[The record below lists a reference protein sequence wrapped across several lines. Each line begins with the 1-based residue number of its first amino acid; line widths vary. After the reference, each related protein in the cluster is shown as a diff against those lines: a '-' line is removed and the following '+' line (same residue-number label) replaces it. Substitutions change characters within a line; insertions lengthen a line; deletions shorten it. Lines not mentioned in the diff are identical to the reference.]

1 MDFVEIKNLART
13 FKAEGEQALI
23 QQVFKLKQRGVGF
36 LGLIYFVQMN
46 QRLSL
51 SEAKT
56 KTINFSFW
64 RAEERLGIEES
75 YQIMMHDF
83 KRYSFNEHRF
93 KQA

>member
-1 MDFVEIKNLART
+1 MDFVGIKNLART
-13 FKAEGEQALI
+13 FKAEGKQALI

-36 LGLIYFVQMN
+36 FGLIYFVQMN
-46 QRLSL
+46 QRLTL

-64 RAEERLGIEES
+64 GSEERLGIEES